1 MSHNHSHEDNHGFK
15 KLLVIIVLTFVYML
29 AEFFGGLYTKSL
41 ALLADSGHMLSDFA
55 ALVLSLFA
63 MWLAKK
69 PPSHER
75 TYGYYRTEILAA
87 FINGIVLVVIAL
99 FIIYDAALRFVNPP
113 EVKAPVMLIIAFGGL
128 LINLFAIMLLHKTCQ
143 HNLNVKGAF
152 LHIVSDFLGSAGTLA
167 AGFIILFTKFYQ
179 ADSII
184 SCFIAVLILQSAIR
198 LVIEAANIL
207 LEAAP
212 SHINVKEIEEALLC
226 LDEIKDI
233 HDFHVWS
240 ITPQKISLSVHVVSD
255 SQQPYK
261 LLQVIDCMLNDKFG
275 ISHASIQIEP
285 PNFHVNGCSFIKGHH
300 NNR

>member
-1 MSHNHSHEDNHGFK
+1 MSHNHSHEDNQSFK
-15 KLLVIIVLTFVYML
+15 KLLVIMVLTFLYML

-69 PPSHER
+69 PPSPEK

-87 FINGIVLVVIAL
+87 FINGIILIGIAL
-99 FIIYDAALRFVNPP
+99 FIIYDAVLRFISPP

-128 LINLFAIMLLHKTCQ
+128 LINLFAILLLHKNCQ
-143 HNLNVKGAF
+143 HNLNIKGAF

-212 SHINVKEIEEALLC
+212 SHINVKEIEEAILTI
-226 LDEIKDI
+226 DEIIDI

-240 ITPQKISLSVHVVSD
+240 ITPQKTSLSIHVVSD
-255 SQQPYK
+255 TQQPYK
-261 LLQVIDCMLNDKFG
+261 LLRAVDCLLNDKFG

-285 PNFHVNGCSFIKGHH
+285 SNFHVNGCSFIHEHH